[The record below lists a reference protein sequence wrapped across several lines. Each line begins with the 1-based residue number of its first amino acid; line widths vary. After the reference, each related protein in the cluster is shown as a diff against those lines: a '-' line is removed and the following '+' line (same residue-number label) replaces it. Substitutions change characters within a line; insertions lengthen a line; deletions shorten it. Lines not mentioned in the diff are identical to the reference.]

1 MNKVSKNQSSD
12 KQSLIRRPLRVAL
25 FEPRIPPNTGNIART
40 CAAFG
45 LPLDLIEPLGF
56 SLDDRYLKRAGL
68 DYWPHVDLTIHKDI
82 DAFFESLTQPSR
94 VIGCSR
100 RGGVLLKEMEFQQ
113 GDVLLF
119 GREDTGLSEA
129 VRSRCSQIT
138 TISMPCSAGEDGQ
151 GGWHQLFMG
160 YF

>member
-1 MNKVSKNQSSD
+1 MIFSSTNSSSKEPLAE
-12 KQSLIRRPLRVAL
+12 KPLRVAL

-56 SLDDRYLKRAGL
+56 SLEDRYLKRAGL
-68 DYWPHVDLTIHKDI
+68 DYWPHVDLSIHKDI
-82 DAFFESLTQPSR
+82 DAFFASLPKFSR

-100 RGGVLLKEMEFQQ
+100 RAGVPLLDMEFQR

-129 VRSRCSQIT
+129 TRSRCNQIT
-138 TISMPCSAGEDGQ
+138 TI
-151 GGWHQLFMG
+151 
-160 YF
+160 